1 MSQSILGAESR
12 NLETISLRVPV
23 ELALLG
29 GLEGDVAQPNADVDR
44 LVGDVEIITILKMM
58 KKILHVKS
66 QKVY

>member
-29 GLEGDVAQPNADVDR
+29 GLEGYVAQPNANIAR
-44 LVGDVEIITILKMM
+44 LVGNVEVVTILEKQGNLFTG
-58 KKILHVKS
+58 ILML
-66 QKVY
+66 